1 MSLEKFLYN
10 LHFDVAK
17 TKPPDLAVDWEDSPL
32 PYKLYRGL
40 PEMPLSPDVPLSLD
54 GTAHESG
61 KTGLREI
68 GHFLWY
74 AFGLSQLSQSV
85 VGYSDGDAGLMQ
97 MYRRFAPSGGAL
109 YPNEIYMYLKAA
121 ELPEGIYH
129 YNAAHHRL
137 VLLREG
143 AFDAYLTSALGGRC
157 KVSDCF
163 GLVFVSTMF
172 WKNFFKYNH
181 FAYRLQGLDAG
192 ALLGQMLETAKRFG
206 FETGVMYR
214 FLDRPI
220 NHLIGLSEREEC
232 VYAVVPLST
241 KPWADLI
248 NDDGSHVEPARV
260 SELCSELPALY
271 RRQYVRSVKVGVS
284 PLLTRMNEAAILDSM
299 GTPPASI
306 DGQTRF
312 IRQYGETPLPSAE
325 RLHYDLASVSRRR
338 YSPNGDFVL
347 SKVSR
352 EQLALLLRETITSY
366 SYANDLDKRDRD
378 HPHLNRVSLFCCTHN
393 VDGLPDGAY
402 GYDGVAHS
410 LLLMRQGD
418 HRLKL
423 QLGMTADNVNL
434 LQVPLCFH
442 VAGDRGHLRRS
453 LGFRGYRI
461 QQMEA
466 GMLLQRLLLTAS
478 AIGMAGHPLLGYDAM
493 LSDEI
498 YRMPTQGI
506 TGLIQ
511 VPVGAYRQ
519 GPRLTGGLHA

>member
-1 MSLEKFLYN
+1 
-10 LHFDVAK
+10 
-17 TKPPDLAVDWEDSPL
+17 
-32 PYKLYRGL
+32 
-40 PEMPLSPDVPLSLD
+40 
-54 GTAHESG
+54 
-61 KTGLREI
+61 
-68 GHFLWY
+68 
-74 AFGLSQLSQSV
+74 
-85 VGYSDGDAGLMQ
+85 
-97 MYRRFAPSGGAL
+97 
-109 YPNEIYMYLKAA
+109 
-121 ELPEGIYH
+121 
-129 YNAAHHRL
+129 
-137 VLLREG
+137 
-143 AFDAYLTSALGGRC
+143 
-157 KVSDCF
+157 
-163 GLVFVSTMF
+163 
-172 WKNFFKYNH
+172 
-181 FAYRLQGLDAG
+181 LDAG

-214 FLDRPI
+214 FLDRSV

-248 NDDGSHVEPARV
+248 NDDGSNVEPARV

-325 RLHYDLASVSRRR
+325 RLHVDLASVSRRR

-347 SKVSR
+347 SKVSQ

-366 SYANDLDKRDRD
+366 SYANDLDKRERE